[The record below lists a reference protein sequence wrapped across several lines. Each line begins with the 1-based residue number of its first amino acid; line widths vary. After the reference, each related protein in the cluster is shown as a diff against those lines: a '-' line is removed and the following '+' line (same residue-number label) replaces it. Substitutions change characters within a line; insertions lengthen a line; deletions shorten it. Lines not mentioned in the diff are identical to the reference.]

1 MKLLKLECKHVF
13 NGSNLMNSLVQSI
26 LKPNHPIWYFKGQVR
41 ALFSLPDIVSE
52 IKMPQK
58 VRYDGRSK
66 KRQWQERRTDKGA
79 GLDPTLPKLLKVE
92 GESAQQPIDKIKR
105 RKFAVLMGYSGV
117 GYYGMQRNPDTKTIE
132 EELFKALLDSEFINE
147 ECYQVVQ
154 NMQFQRAA
162 RTDKGVSAARQVVSL
177 KLKENFDISKVNEHL
192 PEQIKLF
199 AFRRVTKGFNSK
211 TLCDGRTYMYVL
223 PTVAFTTDDVPQKG
237 FRISEEAHKKIK
249 DLLQL
254 YVGTKNYHN
263 FTSKKK
269 PEDPSSKRV
278 IRSFICEPPFVKD
291 DVEFCA
297 LKVYGQSFMMHQIR
311 KMIGLLLAVM
321 RGKTSEETLV
331 KAFET
336 EKINIP
342 RAPGK
347 LVLSYLSHIHDFYLG
362 LGLLLDYVH
371 YERYNYRY
379 GEDGVHA
386 KLTWEDVEEDV
397 ENFRQ
402 NHILPTILNTE
413 INEEAMVL
421 YFLSSSFCTNEIIY
435 CL

>member
-1 MKLLKLECKHVF
+1 M
-13 NGSNLMNSLVQSI
+13 NLLVQSI

-347 LVLSYLSHIHDFYLG
+347 LVLSSH
-362 LGLLLDYVH
+362 
-371 YERYNYRY
+371 
-379 GEDGVHA
+379 
-386 KLTWEDVEEDV
+386 
-397 ENFRQ
+397 
-402 NHILPTILNTE
+402 HIYMIF
-413 INEEAMVL
+413 I
-421 YFLSSSFCTNEIIY
+421 
-435 CL
+435 

>member
-1 MKLLKLECKHVF
+1 
-13 NGSNLMNSLVQSI
+13 MNSLVQNI
-26 LKPNHPIWYFKGQVR
+26 LKPIHPIWYLKGQVR
-41 ALFSLPDIVSE
+41 TLFSLQDIVSE
-52 IKMPQK
+52 IRMPQK
-58 VRYDGRSK
+58 VKYDGRSK

-79 GLDPTLPKLLKVE
+79 GLDPTLPKLLKVD
-92 GESAQQPIDKIKR
+92 GESAVQPIDKIKR

-117 GYYGMQRNPDTKTIE
+117 GYYGMQRNPDTKTVE
-132 EELFKALLDSEFINE
+132 EELFKALLDTDFINE

-177 KLKENFDISKVNEHL
+177 KLKETFEISKVNEHL

-199 AFRRVTKGFNSK
+199 AFKRVTKGFNSK

-223 PTVAFTTDDVPQKG
+223 PTVAFATDDAPQKG
-237 FRISEEAHKKIK
+237 FRISEEAHKKIN

-269 PEDPSSKRV
+269 PDDPSSKRV
-278 IRSFICEPPFVKD
+278 IRSFTCEPPFVKD

-297 LKVYGQSFMMHQIR
+297 LKVHGQSFMMHQIR
-311 KMIGLLLAVM
+311 KMIGLVLAVM
-321 RGKTSEETLV
+321 RGKTSEEILS

-336 EKINIP
+336 EKVNIP

-347 LVLSYLSHIHDFYLG
+347 F
-362 LGLLLDYVH
+362 
-371 YERYNYRY
+371 
-379 GEDGVHA
+379 A
-386 KLTWEDVEEDV
+386 
-397 ENFRQ
+397 
-402 NHILPTILNTE
+402 
-413 INEEAMVL
+413 
-421 YFLSSSFCTNEIIY
+421 
-435 CL
+435 